1 MIKSMTSFGTSKY
14 VLDNRE
20 YVIEIKSVNHKY
32 SDISIK
38 LNKNISFLE
47 ESIRKTVL
55 QYIKRGKVDIYIS
68 LTDNETDKKF
78 SLNKELANCYIQE
91 LKELANQNNI
101 IDDISVMEVVK
112 LPDVIN
118 YKNEQDEE
126 IISKEVTNCLNDA
139 LKKLV
144 EMRKIEG
151 EKIAEDLIQRLNKIK
166 ESVEEISKI
175 STRLIQEYI
184 VKLKERIKE
193 VYNEEIIDENRLAQE
208 VVIYADKSSIEEE
221 VTRLKSHIE
230 QCITLMNSDDCA
242 GKKLDFLA
250 QEMNR
255 EINTIASKANCLN
268 ITNLVIEVK
277 TEIENIR
284 EQVQNIE

>member
-277 TEIENIR
+277 TEILSKGRIICN
-284 EQVQNIE
+284 